1 MQNIIMHRDLYI
13 IAYDICKPKR
23 LNRVRYF
30 LKGFSTG
37 GQKSVFEC
45 FLTQGELKEVIS
57 GMSHIIDESADR
69 IHIFSL
75 DGRSRSH
82 TIGTAVSPKDPDFF
96 YFG

>member
-1 MQNIIMHRDLYI
+1 MQRDLYLV
-13 IAYDICKPKR
+13 AYDICDPKR
-23 LNRVRYF
+23 LSRTRNF

-45 FLTQGELKEVIS
+45 FLTQGELREVVS
-57 GMSHIIDESADR
+57 GVSHIIDENADR
-69 IHIFSL
+69 VHIFSL

-82 TIGTAVSPKDPDFF
+82 TLGVALPPKSPEFF

>member
-1 MQNIIMHRDLYI
+1 MQRDLYI
-13 IAYDICKPKR
+13 VAYDICTPKR

-45 FLTQGELKEVIS
+45 FLTQGELREVIS
-57 GMSHIIDESADR
+57 GVSDIIDESVDR

-75 DGRSRSH
+75 DGKSRSH
-82 TIGTAVSPKDPDFF
+82 ILGAAVPPKDPEFF

>member
-1 MQNIIMHRDLYI
+1 MQNISMQRDLYI

-23 LNRVRYF
+23 LQRARYF

-45 FLTQGELKEVIS
+45 FLTQGELREVIS
-57 GMSHIIDESADR
+57 GMSHIIDENADR
-69 IHIFSL
+69 VHIFSL
-75 DGRSRSH
+75 DGRSNPH
-82 TIGTAVSPKDPDFF
+82 TIGEAIPPKDPEFF